1 LQNGLRKSS
10 QGKNIDINFDENIN
24 INLKRFKMKPRTWL
38 ALFIIPMGLII
49 AAVPQNKTKPY
60 KLTADELLSEAN
72 TRSQYVTPDIVADM
86 IVKKDPTLRL
96 IDVRS
101 QDEFEKFSL
110 PGAINIPAT
119 DLLSEKYTDILNQ
132 DVKMNIFYSNGT
144 VSANEVWMITRQL
157 GYTNNYVLEGGL
169 NFWFDTILN
178 PQKPASTS
186 PDEEFAKY
194 DFHKSA
200 GLALGGG
207 GAVQVSQ
214 DQSAGAA
221 KPAVKAA
228 GKKKKAAGG
237 C

>member
-1 LQNGLRKSS
+1 MKS
-10 QGKNIDINFDENIN
+10 
-24 INLKRFKMKPRTWL
+24 RTWL
-38 ALFIIPMGLII
+38 AVFIIPMGIII

-60 KLTADELLSEAN
+60 KLTAEELLSEAN
-72 TRSQYVTPDIVADM
+72 TRTQYVTPDVVADM
-86 IVKKDPTLRL
+86 IIRKDPSLRL

-110 PGAINIPAT
+110 PGAINIPAA
-119 DLLSEKYTDILNQ
+119 DLLSDQHTDILNQ
-132 DVKMNIFYSNGT
+132 DIKMNIFYSNGT
-144 VSANEVWMITRQL
+144 VAANEVWMITRQL

-169 NFWFDTILN
+169 NYWFDTILN
-178 PQKPASTS
+178 PQKPSSTS

-200 GLALGGG
+200 GMALGGG
-207 GAVQVSQ
+207 GAVQVNDIRAST
-214 DQSAGAA
+214 SA
-221 KPAVKAA
+221 KPAVKSA